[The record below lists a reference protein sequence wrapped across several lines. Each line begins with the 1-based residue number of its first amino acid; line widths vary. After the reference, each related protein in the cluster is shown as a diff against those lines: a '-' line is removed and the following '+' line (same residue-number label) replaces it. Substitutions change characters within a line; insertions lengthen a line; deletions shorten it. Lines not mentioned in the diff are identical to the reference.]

1 MLKDTILIGPTG
13 FLGPAFLKSDPSIIG
28 VGRSTLPP
36 YLKNDFIRI
45 EEDLDF
51 SCLDNVEF
59 KNVIFL
65 IGSSDHGLLNNHPTL
80 AIEKNV
86 LCLSVFLDYLKKSD
100 RKINKIINFTTML
113 QYDSQK
119 LVLPCNEN
127 NPRNPHINN
136 YVMSKVISEMVTEQY
151 REHFPIID
159 IRISNV
165 YGPTRLARPDLVPTL
180 IWKALSGNAKTHL
193 TVWNKKPRRDF
204 IFVED
209 AIAAVLALFKTDYSG
224 PVNLGSGISHSV
236 GDVCSVIEKLSNK
249 SFEDKGL
256 SVTGH
261 MEYVH
266 DISLLQSLIN
276 WLPYF
281 SLEEGLLKTFSRMQE
296 YPIPNKNNQI
306 I

>member
-1 MLKDTILIGPTG
+1 MSKDTILIGPTG
-13 FLGPAFLKSDPSIIG
+13 FLGPAFLESNPSIIG
-28 VGRSTLPP
+28 VGRSALPP
-36 YLKNDFIRI
+36 HLKNDFIRI

-65 IGSSDHGLLNNHPTL
+65 IGSSDHGVLNNHPTL

-86 LCLSVFLDYLKKSD
+86 FCLSVFLDYLKKSD

-113 QYDSQK
+113 QYDSQT
-119 LVLPCNEN
+119 LVLPCDEN
-127 NPRNPHINN
+127 NPRNPYVNN
-136 YVMSKVISEMVTEQY
+136 YVMSKFISEMLTQQY
-151 REHFPIID
+151 REYFPIID

-165 YGPTRLARPDLVPTL
+165 FGPTRLERPDLVPTL
-180 IWKALSGNAKTHL
+180 IWKALSGNATTHL

-209 AIAAVLALFKTDYSG
+209 SITAVLALLKTDYSG

-236 GDVCSVIEKLSNK
+236 GDVCSVIGKLSNK
-249 SFEDKGL
+249 SFYDKAL
-256 SVTGH
+256 PVTGH

-276 WLPYF
+276 WQPSV
-281 SLEEGLLKTFSRMQE
+281 SLEEGLVKTFREMQE
-296 YPIPNKNNQI
+296 YPVPATK
-306 I
+306 